1 MYIYSKLKKNA
12 KNFPNKNA
20 IILDDKQISYSQLL
34 IKVDK
39 LILFFRKLKLKKGD
53 RIGLVENN
61 TLEFVIILFAA
72 SFLELVIVPFNTKN
86 DLKEICK
93 NLKIAKVKYIY
104 LGLNI

>member
-39 LILFFRKLKLKKGD
+39 LILFFRKLKL
-53 RIGLVENN
+53 
-61 TLEFVIILFAA
+61 
-72 SFLELVIVPFNTKN
+72 
-86 DLKEICK
+86 
-93 NLKIAKVKYIY
+93 
-104 LGLNI
+104 